1 MNIITFQCSKCQKVL
16 RIGAE
21 NAGKKARCSKC
32 GQSLVIPNE
41 SQPPSNPSTP
51 ARFDPFGDE
60 GESTY
65 SFADDAPPDVKD
77 NTSGKVRLQE
87 LYARDEDAV
96 DDDEDDEE
104 KEAKEREQQRLL
116 GARRREALARLR
128 KTPLDFAQW
137 EKVRLGIL
145 LVFIG
150 VVVWLA
156 AVALQKVVVLI
167 GLPYSSE
174 YAAVAGNELVNRA
187 EPIEPGKAPTLYR
200 ARFLIGLIGG
210 QDLVDLN
217 LWLYR
222 LSYLLVL
229 IQLVCTGTGYVICLA
244 APTRYGAR
252 GLIVALLPMVGFSF
266 VLTLGLKL
274 LPISGAYLYTM
285 IPLIAPETALLRSNI
300 DRSIPIH
307 LFWSGAP
314 FWESL
319 LSILLHLATFGEL
332 VLFCIFLRAAALN
345 LKDEPLQHSADPL
358 IKLGLAIGF
367 ILVSFHLLINT
378 GTTEVLINILWGV
391 YWFAFAFYLW
401 FLIWYLRS
409 LHFARARIAKII
421 RMYGGDLE
429 MDEDEDVEEDEDED
443 DSDEDDDE
451 D

>member
-1 MNIITFQCSKCQKVL
+1 MNIITFQCSNCQKVL

-32 GQSLVIPNE
+32 GHGLVIPKE

-51 ARFDPFGDE
+51 ARFDPFADE
-60 GESTY
+60 GESIY
-65 SFADDAPPDVKD
+65 SFANDPPPDIKD
-77 NTSGKVRLQE
+77 STSGKVRLQDV
-87 LYARDEDAV
+87 YGRDEDE
-96 DDDEDDEE
+96 DTDDEDDEE

-150 VVVWLA
+150 VVAWLA
-156 AVALQKVVVLI
+156 AVAMQKLVVLI
-167 GLPYSSE
+167 GLPYSGE
-174 YAAVAGNELVNRA
+174 YAAVAANELVNRA

-200 ARFLIGLIGG
+200 ARFLIALIGG
-210 QDLVDLN
+210 GDLVDVN

-252 GLIVALLPMVGFSF
+252 GLIVTLLPVVGFSF
-266 VLTLGLKL
+266 ILTLGLKL
-274 LPISGAYLYTM
+274 LPVAGAYQYTM
-285 IPLIAPETALLRSNI
+285 IPLIAPETALLRTNI
-300 DRSIPIH
+300 DRVIPIH
-307 LFWSGAP
+307 LFWSEAP

-345 LKDEPLQHSADPL
+345 LKDEPLQRSAEPL

-391 YWFAFAFYLW
+391 YWFAVAFYLW

-409 LHFARARIAKII
+409 LYFARARIAKII
-421 RMYGGDLE
+421 RMYGGELE
-429 MDEDEDVEEDEDED
+429 MDEDEDVEEDNEDANGE
-443 DSDEDDDE
+443 DDE